1 MNVKSLT
8 KTVLNLIKKHGFIL
22 FMGFVAGRIL
32 GEENFSKFV
41 GEPVGWFWFWAG
53 SYILGLLVLIISFII
68 NRARQKVLE
77 KGENE

>member
-53 SYILGLLVLIISFII
+53 SYGLGVIVLFCSFII
-68 NRARQKVLE
+68 NKLRQQVCG
-77 KGENE
+77 KGEDE